1 MRKNTHFRWC
11 DVKGVSVLIVSNS
24 ENDASHG
31 TARSMLYNKE
41 RTCADHESGSA
52 VFPSIQAAID
62 AADAA
67 CKKALHCG
75 ETWSGETILISKG
88 VYHERVT
95 ITTPGLTLCGEG
107 ATETIIS
114 YGLYGF
120 MPSPDIGKL
129 GTFRSYTMLID
140 ADQVT
145 LRDLGIEN
153 TAGAGPDIGQAI
165 ALYADGDELCF
176 DHIALLGWQDTLFT
190 GPLPPKEIE
199 KNGFIG
205 PKQFAPR
212 RNGRQYYHDCHIEG
226 DIDFIFGSATAY
238 FDHCTIYQKDRRK
251 LLRPADTGPV
261 PRKPSCNG
269 ASLLGSAESPG
280 TKRDSAADPHAVGE
294 ALSYATAASTAEGQR
309 YGYVFDHCRFLS
321 DCPAGSCYLG
331 RPWRNF
337 ARVAILHSWLGP
349 QIHPDGFHNWGKA
362 EAEGSVVFCEYQ
374 NEGPGAA
381 HAQRARFVKE
391 LSDEEATEY
400 TCEKVVPFA
409 VKKGKV

>member
-1 MRKNTHFRWC
+1 MLT
-11 DVKGVSVLIVSNS
+11 VSKS
-24 ENDASHG
+24 ENAASHSG
-31 TARSMLYNKE
+31 RIHALYNKE
-41 RTCADHESGSA
+41 GTDAVHGTASASFPNIQSA
-52 VFPSIQAAID
+52 VD

-67 CKKALHCG
+67 YKEACRRG
-75 ETWSGETILISKG
+75 VSWTGETIRISKG
-88 VYHERVT
+88 IYHERVT
-95 ITTPGLTLCGEG
+95 ITTPGLTLRGEG
-107 ATETIIS
+107 AKETIIS

-176 DHIALLGWQDTLFT
+176 DSIALLGWQDTLFT

-212 RNGRQYYHDCHIEG
+212 RNGRQYYRNCHIEG
-226 DIDFIFGSATAY
+226 DVDFIFGSATAF
-238 FDHCTIYQKDRRK
+238 FDHCTILQKDRRK
-251 LLRPADTGPV
+251 LLRPAADL
-261 PRKPSCNG
+261 RAG
-269 ASLLGSAESPG
+269 A
-280 TKRDSAADPHAVGE
+280 E
-294 ALSYATAASTAEGQR
+294 ALSFATAASTPEGQA

-321 DCPAGSCYLG
+321 DCPDTSCYLG

-337 ARVAILHSWLGP
+337 AHVAILRSWLGP
-349 QIHPDGFHNWGKA
+349 QIHPAGFHNWGKT
-362 EAEGSVVFCEYQ
+362 EAEGSVRFCEYQ
-374 NEGPGAA
+374 NEGPGAMPS
-381 HAQRARFVKE
+381 HRAPFVKE
-391 LSDEEATEY
+391 LSDEAAVEY
-400 TCEKVVPFA
+400 ALEKVVPFA
-409 VKKGKV
+409 VKKEKV

>member
-1 MRKNTHFRWC
+1 M
-11 DVKGVSVLIVSNS
+11 KGVSVLIVSKSKNT
-24 ENDASHG
+24 ASHSDRIH
-31 TARSMLYNKE
+31 ALYNKE
-41 RTCADHESGSA
+41 GTAADRGVASVVFLSIQSA
-52 VFPSIQAAID
+52 VD

-67 CKKALHCG
+67 YKEALRHG
-75 ETWSGETILISKG
+75 GSWAGETIQISKG
-88 VYHERVT
+88 IYHERVT

-107 ATETIIS
+107 AKETIIS

-140 ADQVT
+140 ADRVT

-212 RNGRQYYHDCHIEG
+212 RNGRQYYRDCHIEG

-238 FDHCTIYQKDRRK
+238 FDHCTIYQKDRWK

-261 PRKPSCNG
+261 PRKTSCNG
-269 ASLLGSAESPG
+269 ASLPGSTESSG
-280 TKRDSAADPHAVGE
+280 KKRDSAADPHAVGE
-294 ALSYATAASTAEGQR
+294 ALSYATAASTPEGQA

-321 DCPAGSCYLG
+321 DCPDASCYLG

-337 ARVAILHSWLGP
+337 ARVAILRSWLGP
-349 QIHPDGFHNWGKA
+349 QIHPAGFHNWGKT
-362 EAEGSVVFCEYQ
+362 EAEDRVCFCEYQ

-381 HAQRARFVKE
+381 HAQRACFVKE

>member
-1 MRKNTHFRWC
+1 M
-11 DVKGVSVLIVSNS
+11 LIVSNS
-24 ENDASHG
+24 KNDASHG

-41 RTCADHESGSA
+41 RTSADHESGSA

-95 ITTPGLTLCGEG
+95 ITTPGLTLLGEG

-176 DHIALLGWQDTLFT
+176 DSIGLYGWQDTLFT

-251 LLRPADTGPV
+251 LLRTA
-261 PRKPSCNG
+261 
-269 ASLLGSAESPG
+269 
-280 TKRDSAADPHAVGE
+280 E
-294 ALSYATAASTAEGQR
+294 ALSFATAASTPEGQA

-321 DCPAGSCYLG
+321 DCPDASCYLG

-337 ARVAILHSWLGP
+337 ARVAILRSWLGP
-349 QIHPDGFHNWGKA
+349 QIHPAGFHNWGKT
-362 EAEGSVVFCEYQ
+362 EAEGSVFFCEYQ

-391 LSDEEATEY
+391 LSDEEAAEY
-400 TCEKVVPFA
+400 AREKVVAFA

>member
-1 MRKNTHFRWC
+1 M
-11 DVKGVSVLIVSNS
+11 LIVSNS
-24 ENDASHG
+24 KNDASHG
-31 TARSMLYNKE
+31 TARRMLYNKE
-41 RTCADHESGSA
+41 RTGADHETGSA
-52 VFPSIQAAID
+52 VFPSIQAAVD
-62 AADAA
+62 AADVA
-67 CKKALHCG
+67 CKKALQCG

-95 ITTPGLTLCGEG
+95 ITTPGLTLLGEG

-129 GTFRSYTMLID
+129 GTFRSYTTLID
-140 ADQVT
+140 ADRVT

-176 DHIALLGWQDTLFT
+176 DRIALLGWQDTLFT

-251 LLRPADTGPV
+251 LLRPADTGSV

-269 ASLLGSAESPG
+269 ASLPGSAESPG

-349 QIHPDGFHNWGKA
+349 QIHPAGFHNWGKA
-362 EAEGSVVFCEYQ
+362 ETEGSVVFCEYQ

>member
-1 MRKNTHFRWC
+1 MLT
-11 DVKGVSVLIVSNS
+11 VSKS
-24 ENDASHG
+24 ENAASHSDRIH
-31 TARSMLYNKE
+31 ALYNKE
-41 RTCADHESGSA
+41 GTSADRGVASVVFSSIQSA
-52 VFPSIQAAID
+52 VD

-67 CKKALHCG
+67 YKEALRRG
-75 ETWSGETILISKG
+75 GSWAGETIRISKG
-88 VYHERVT
+88 IYHERVT

-107 ATETIIS
+107 VKETIIS

-140 ADQVT
+140 ADRVT

-251 LLRPADTGPV
+251 LLRPADTSLV
-261 PRKPSCNG
+261 PKKPSCDG
-269 ASLLGSAESPG
+269 ASLPGSAESSG
-280 TKRDSAADPHAVGE
+280 KKRDSAADPHAVGE
-294 ALSYATAASTAEGQR
+294 ALSYATAASTPEGQT

-337 ARVAILHSWLGP
+337 ARVAILRSWLGP
-349 QIHPDGFHNWGKA
+349 QIHPAGFHNWGKT
-362 EAEGSVVFCEYQ
+362 EAEDRVCFCEYQ
-374 NEGPGAA
+374 NEGPGAIRS
-381 HAQRARFVKE
+381 QRAAFVKE
-391 LSDEEATEY
+391 LSAEEAAEY
-400 TCEKVVPFA
+400 AREKVVAFA
-409 VKKGKV
+409 VKKEKV

>member
-1 MRKNTHFRWC
+1 M
-11 DVKGVSVLIVSNS
+11 LIVSKS
-24 ENDASHG
+24 ENAASHSDSIH
-31 TARSMLYNKE
+31 ALYNKE
-41 RTCADHESGSA
+41 GTSADRGVASA
-52 VFPSIQAAID
+52 VFSSIQSAVD

-67 CKKALHCG
+67 YKEALRRG
-75 ETWSGETILISKG
+75 GSWNGETILISKG

-95 ITTPGLTLCGEG
+95 ITTPSLTLCGEG
-107 ATETIIS
+107 AKETIIS

-140 ADQVT
+140 ADRVT
-145 LRDLGIEN
+145 LRDLSIEN
-153 TAGAGPDIGQAI
+153 SAGAGPGIGQAI

-261 PRKPSCNG
+261 PRKTSCNG
-269 ASLLGSAESPG
+269 ASLPGSAESSG
-280 TKRDSAADPHAVGE
+280 KKRDSAADPHAVGE
-294 ALSYATAASTAEGQR
+294 ALSYATAASTPEGQS

-337 ARVAILHSWLGP
+337 ARVAILRSWLGP
-349 QIHPDGFHNWGKA
+349 QIHPAGFHNWGKT

-374 NEGPGAA
+374 NEGPGAIRS
-381 HAQRARFVKE
+381 QRAAFVKE
-391 LSDEEATEY
+391 LSAEEAAEY
-400 TCEKVVPFA
+400 AREKVVAFA
-409 VKKGKV
+409 VKKGKI

>member
-1 MRKNTHFRWC
+1 M
-11 DVKGVSVLIVSNS
+11 LIVSNS
-24 ENDASHG
+24 KNDASHG

-41 RTCADHESGSA
+41 RTGADHETGSA
-52 VFPSIQAAID
+52 VFPSIQAAVD

-67 CKKALHCG
+67 CKKALQCG

-95 ITTPGLTLCGEG
+95 ITTPGLTLLGEG

-140 ADQVT
+140 ADRVT

-226 DIDFIFGSATAY
+226 DIDFIFGSATAF
-238 FDHCTIYQKDRRK
+238 FDHCTILQKDRRK
-251 LLRPADTGPV
+251 LLRPADAGPA
-261 PRKPSCNG
+261 PQNPACDGTLLSGSEESSGKNG
-269 ASLLGSAESPG
+269 AA
-280 TKRDSAADPHAVGE
+280 AADPREMTE
-294 ALSYATAASTAEGQR
+294 ALSFATAASTPEGQA

-337 ARVAILHSWLGP
+337 ARVAILRSWLGP
-349 QIHPDGFHNWGKA
+349 QIHPAGFHNWGKTA
-362 EAEGSVVFCEYQ
+362 AEGSVFFCEYQ
-374 NEGPGAA
+374 NEGPGAT

-409 VKKGKV
+409 VKTGKV

>member
-1 MRKNTHFRWC
+1 M
-11 DVKGVSVLIVSNS
+11 LIVSNS

-62 AADAA
+62 AVDAA
-67 CKKALHCG
+67 CKKALQCG
-75 ETWSGETILISKG
+75 ESWSGETILISKG

-95 ITTPGLTLCGEG
+95 ITTPGLTLLGEG

-140 ADQVT
+140 ADRVT

-251 LLRPADTGPV
+251 LLRTA
-261 PRKPSCNG
+261 
-269 ASLLGSAESPG
+269 
-280 TKRDSAADPHAVGE
+280 E
-294 ALSYATAASTAEGQR
+294 ALSFATAASTPEGQA

-337 ARVAILHSWLGP
+337 ARVAILRSWLGP
-349 QIHPDGFHNWGKA
+349 QIHPAGFHNWGKT
-362 EAEGSVVFCEYQ
+362 EAENRVCFCEYQ
-374 NEGPGAA
+374 NEGPGAIRS
-381 HAQRARFVKE
+381 QRATFVKE
-391 LSDEEATEY
+391 LSAEEAAEY
-400 TCEKVVPFA
+400 AREKVVAFA
-409 VKKGKV
+409 VKKEKV

>member
-1 MRKNTHFRWC
+1 M
-11 DVKGVSVLIVSNS
+11 LIVANS
-24 ENDASHG
+24 KNDVSG
-31 TARSMLYNKE
+31 GVEIRTRYNKE
-41 RTCADHESGSA
+41 NTAADRGAPST
-52 VFPSIQAAID
+52 VFPSIQSAVD

-67 CKKALHCG
+67 YKEAFRRG
-75 ETWSGETILISKG
+75 GSWTGETIRISKG

-95 ITTPGLTLCGEG
+95 ITTPKLTLLGEG
-107 ATETIIS
+107 AKDTIIS

-140 ADQVT
+140 TDRVT
-145 LRDLGIEN
+145 LCDLGIEN

-176 DHIALLGWQDTLFT
+176 DRIALLGWQDTLFT

-212 RNGRQYYHDCHIEG
+212 RNGRQYYRDCHIEG
-226 DIDFIFGSATAY
+226 DIDFIFGSATAF
-238 FDHCTIYQKDRRK
+238 FDHCTILQKDRRK
-251 LLRPADTGPV
+251 LLCPADTGSV
-261 PRKPSCNG
+261 PRKPACDG
-269 ASLLGSAESPG
+269 TSLSGSAESSG
-280 TKRDSAADPHAVGE
+280 KEGAAAADPREGTE
-294 ALSYATAASTAEGQR
+294 ALSFATAASTPEGQA

-321 DCPAGSCYLG
+321 DCPASSCYLG

-349 QIHPDGFHNWGKA
+349 QIHPAGFHNWGKT
-362 EAEGSVVFCEYQ
+362 EAEGSVRFCEYQ

-381 HAQRARFVKE
+381 RSQRATFVKA
-391 LSDEEATEY
+391 LSDEEAAEY
-400 TCEKVVPFA
+400 AREKVVAFA
-409 VKKGKV
+409 VKKEKV

>member
-1 MRKNTHFRWC
+1 M
-11 DVKGVSVLIVSNS
+11 LIVSNS
-24 ENDASHG
+24 ENAASHSDSIH
-31 TARSMLYNKE
+31 ALYNKE
-41 RTCADHESGSA
+41 GTSADRGVASVVFSSIQSA
-52 VFPSIQAAID
+52 VD

-67 CKKALHCG
+67 YKEALRRG
-75 ETWSGETILISKG
+75 GSWSGETILISKG

-95 ITTPGLTLCGEG
+95 ITTPGLTLLGEG

-140 ADQVT
+140 ADRVT

-212 RNGRQYYHDCHIEG
+212 RNGRQYYRDCHIEG
-226 DIDFIFGSATAY
+226 DIDFIFGSATAF
-238 FDHCTIYQKDRRK
+238 FDHCTILQKDRRK
-251 LLRPADTGPV
+251 LLHPADAGHAPQNPACDGTSLSGSEESSG
-261 PRKPSCNG
+261 KNG
-269 ASLLGSAESPG
+269 AA
-280 TKRDSAADPHAVGE
+280 AADPHAAEE
-294 ALSYATAASTAEGQR
+294 ALSFATAASTPEGQT

-321 DCPAGSCYLG
+321 DCPDASCYLG

-337 ARVAILHSWLGP
+337 ARVAILRSWLGP
-349 QIHPDGFHNWGKA
+349 QIHPAGFHNWGKA

-374 NEGPGAA
+374 NEGPGAIRS
-381 HAQRARFVKE
+381 QRAAFVKE
-391 LSDEEATEY
+391 LSAEEAAEY
-400 TCEKVVPFA
+400 AREKVVAFA

>member
-1 MRKNTHFRWC
+1 MHF
-11 DVKGVSVLIVSNS
+11 
-24 ENDASHG
+24 
-31 TARSMLYNKE
+31 NKE
-41 RTCADHESGSA
+41 RTGANLETRSA
-52 VFPSIQAAID
+52 VFSSIQAAVD
-62 AADAA
+62 AADASY
-67 CKKALHCG
+67 KKALQCG
-75 ETWSGETILISKG
+75 ETWAGETIRISKG
-88 VYHERVT
+88 IYHERVT
-95 ITTPGLTLCGEG
+95 ITTPGLTLRGEG
-107 ATETIIS
+107 AKDTLIS
-114 YGLYGF
+114 YGLYGH

-145 LRDLGIEN
+145 LRDLSIEN

-176 DHIALLGWQDTLFT
+176 DRIALLGWQDTLFT

-238 FDHCTIYQKDRRK
+238 FDHCTIFQKDRRK
-251 LLRPADTGPV
+251 LLRTA
-261 PRKPSCNG
+261 
-269 ASLLGSAESPG
+269 
-280 TKRDSAADPHAVGE
+280 E
-294 ALSYATAASTAEGQR
+294 ALSFATAASTPEGQT

-321 DCPAGSCYLG
+321 DCPEGSCYLG

-349 QIHPDGFHNWGKA
+349 QIHPAGFHNWGKT
-362 EAEGSVVFCEYQ
+362 EAEGSVVFGEYQ
-374 NEGPGAA
+374 NEGPGAT

-400 TCEKVVPFA
+400 TREKVVPFA
-409 VKKGKV
+409 VKKEKV

>member
-1 MRKNTHFRWC
+1 M
-11 DVKGVSVLIVSNS
+11 LIVSNS
-24 ENDASHG
+24 KNDASHG
-31 TARSMLYNKE
+31 TARNMLYNKE
-41 RTCADHESGSA
+41 RTGADHETGSA
-52 VFPSIQAAID
+52 VFPSIQAAVD

-67 CKKALHCG
+67 CKKALQCG

-95 ITTPGLTLCGEG
+95 ITTPGLTLLGEG

-114 YGLYGF
+114 YGLHGF

-140 ADQVT
+140 ADRVT

-176 DHIALLGWQDTLFT
+176 DRIALLGWQDTLFT

-261 PRKPSCNG
+261 PRKTSCNG
-269 ASLLGSAESPG
+269 ASLPGSTESSG
-280 TKRDSAADPHAVGE
+280 KKRDSAADPHAVGE
-294 ALSYATAASTAEGQR
+294 ALSYATAASTPEGQA

-321 DCPAGSCYLG
+321 DCPDASCYLG

-337 ARVAILHSWLGP
+337 ARVAILRSWLGP
-349 QIHPDGFHNWGKA
+349 QIHPAGFHNWEKT
-362 EAEGSVVFCEYQ
+362 EAENLVRFFEYQ
-374 NEGPGAA
+374 NEGPGADRT
-381 HAQRARFVKE
+381 QRVPFVRE
-391 LSDEEATEY
+391 LSETEAEKY
-400 TCEKVVPFA
+400 TREKVVPFA
-409 VKKGKV
+409 VKNEKV

>member
-1 MRKNTHFRWC
+1 M
-11 DVKGVSVLIVSNS
+11 LIVSNS

-41 RTCADHESGSA
+41 RTRADHETGSA
-52 VFPSIQAAID
+52 VFPSIQAAVD

-67 CKKALHCG
+67 YKEALRHG
-75 ETWSGETILISKG
+75 GSWAGETIRISKG
-88 VYHERVT
+88 IYHERVT
-95 ITTPGLTLCGEG
+95 ITTPGLTLRGEG
-107 ATETIIS
+107 VKETIIS
-114 YGLYGF
+114 SGLYGF

-226 DIDFIFGSATAY
+226 DIDFIFGSATAF
-238 FDHCTIYQKDRRK
+238 FDHCTILQKDRRK
-251 LLRPADTGPV
+251 LLRPADAGPA
-261 PRKPSCNG
+261 PQNPACDGTPLSGSEESSGKNG
-269 ASLLGSAESPG
+269 AA
-280 TKRDSAADPHAVGE
+280 AADPREMTE
-294 ALSYATAASTAEGQR
+294 ALSFATAASTPEGQA

-321 DCPAGSCYLG
+321 DCPDASCYLG

-337 ARVAILHSWLGP
+337 ARVAILRSWLGP
-349 QIHPDGFHNWGKA
+349 QIHPAGFHNWGKT
-362 EAEGSVVFCEYQ
+362 EAEGSVFFCEYQ

-391 LSDEEATEY
+391 LSDEEAAEY
-400 TCEKVVPFA
+400 AREKVVAFA
-409 VKKGKV
+409 VKKEKV

>member
-1 MRKNTHFRWC
+1 MLT
-11 DVKGVSVLIVSNS
+11 VSKS
-24 ENDASHG
+24 ENAASHSG
-31 TARSMLYNKE
+31 RIHALYNKE
-41 RTCADHESGSA
+41 ATAAVHGTASASFPNIQSA
-52 VFPSIQAAID
+52 VD

-67 CKKALHCG
+67 YKEACRRG
-75 ETWSGETILISKG
+75 VSWTGETIRISKG
-88 VYHERVT
+88 IYHERVT
-95 ITTPGLTLCGEG
+95 ITTPGLTLRGEG
-107 ATETIIS
+107 AKETIIS

-176 DHIALLGWQDTLFT
+176 DSIALLGWQDTLFT

-212 RNGRQYYHDCHIEG
+212 RNGRQYYRNCHIEG
-226 DIDFIFGSATAY
+226 DIDFIFGSATAF
-238 FDHCTIYQKDRRK
+238 FDHCTLLQKDRRK
-251 LLRPADTGPV
+251 LLRPAADL
-261 PRKPSCNG
+261 RAG
-269 ASLLGSAESPG
+269 A
-280 TKRDSAADPHAVGE
+280 E
-294 ALSYATAASTAEGQR
+294 ALCFATAASTPEGQA

-321 DCPAGSCYLG
+321 DCPDASCYLG

-337 ARVAILHSWLGP
+337 AHVAILRSWLGP
-349 QIHPDGFHNWGKA
+349 QIHPAGFHNWGKT
-362 EAEGSVVFCEYQ
+362 EAEGSVRFCEYQ
-374 NEGPGAA
+374 NEGPGAVPS
-381 HAQRARFVKE
+381 QRASFVKE
-391 LSDEEATEY
+391 LSDEAAVEY
-400 TCEKVVPFA
+400 ALEKVVPFA
-409 VKKGKV
+409 VKKEKV

>member
-1 MRKNTHFRWC
+1 MLT
-11 DVKGVSVLIVSNS
+11 VSKS
-24 ENDASHG
+24 ENAASHSDSIH
-31 TARSMLYNKE
+31 ALYNKE
-41 RTCADHESGSA
+41 GTSADRDVASA
-52 VFPSIQAAID
+52 VFSSIQSAVD

-67 CKKALHCG
+67 YKEALRRG
-75 ETWSGETILISKG
+75 GSWAGETIRISKG
-88 VYHERVT
+88 IYHERVT
-95 ITTPGLTLCGEG
+95 INTPGLTLRGEG
-107 ATETIIS
+107 VKETIIS

-212 RNGRQYYHDCHIEG
+212 RNGRQYYRDCHIEG
-226 DIDFIFGSATAY
+226 DIDFIFGSATAF
-238 FDHCTIYQKDRRK
+238 FDHCTILQKDRRK
-251 LLRPADTGPV
+251 LLRPADADPA
-261 PRKPSCNG
+261 PQKPACDGTPLSGSEESSGKNG
-269 ASLLGSAESPG
+269 AA
-280 TKRDSAADPHAVGE
+280 AADPREMTE
-294 ALSYATAASTAEGQR
+294 ALSFATAASTPEGQA

-337 ARVAILHSWLGP
+337 ARVAILRSWLGP
-349 QIHPDGFHNWGKA
+349 QIHPAGFHNWGKT
-362 EAEGSVVFCEYQ
+362 EAENRVCFCEYQ
-374 NEGPGAA
+374 NEGPGAIRS
-381 HAQRARFVKE
+381 QRAAFVKE
-391 LSDEEATEY
+391 LSAEEAAEY
-400 TCEKVVPFA
+400 AREKVVAFA

>member
-1 MRKNTHFRWC
+1 M
-11 DVKGVSVLIVSNS
+11 LIVSNS
-24 ENDASHG
+24 KNDASHG

-41 RTCADHESGSA
+41 RTGADHETGSA
-52 VFPSIQAAID
+52 VFPSIQAAVD

-67 CKKALHCG
+67 CKKALQCG

-95 ITTPGLTLCGEG
+95 ITTPGLTLLGEG

-176 DHIALLGWQDTLFT
+176 DRIALLGWQDTLFT

-226 DIDFIFGSATAY
+226 DIDFIFGSATAF
-238 FDHCTIYQKDRRK
+238 FDHCTILQKDRRK
-251 LLRPADTGPV
+251 LLCPADTGSV
-261 PRKPSCNG
+261 PRKPACDG
-269 ASLLGSAESPG
+269 TSLSGSAESSG
-280 TKRDSAADPHAVGE
+280 KEGAAAADPREGTE
-294 ALSYATAASTAEGQR
+294 ALSFATAASTPEGQA

-321 DCPAGSCYLG
+321 DCPDASCYLG

-349 QIHPDGFHNWGKA
+349 QIHPAGFHNWGKT
-362 EAEGSVVFCEYQ
+362 EAEGSVRFCEYQ

-381 HAQRARFVKE
+381 RSQRATFVKA
-391 LSDEEATEY
+391 LSDEEAAEY
-400 TCEKVVPFA
+400 AREKVVAFA
-409 VKKGKV
+409 VKKEKV

>member
-1 MRKNTHFRWC
+1 M
-11 DVKGVSVLIVSNS
+11 KGVSVLIVSNS
-24 ENDASHG
+24 ENAASHSDSIH
-31 TARSMLYNKE
+31 ALYNKE
-41 RTCADHESGSA
+41 GTSADRGVASVVFSSIQSA
-52 VFPSIQAAID
+52 VDATD
-62 AADAA
+62 AAY
-67 CKKALHCG
+67 KEALRRG
-75 ETWSGETILISKG
+75 GSWSGETILISKG

-95 ITTPGLTLCGEG
+95 ITTPGLTLLGEG

-140 ADQVT
+140 ADRVT

-226 DIDFIFGSATAY
+226 DIDFIFGSATAF
-238 FDHCTIYQKDRRK
+238 FDHCTILQKDRRK
-251 LLRPADTGPV
+251 LLRPADAGPA
-261 PRKPSCNG
+261 PQNPACDGTPLSGSEESSGKNG
-269 ASLLGSAESPG
+269 AA
-280 TKRDSAADPHAVGE
+280 AADPREMTE
-294 ALSYATAASTAEGQR
+294 ALSFATAASTPEGQA

-321 DCPAGSCYLG
+321 DCPDASCYLG

-337 ARVAILHSWLGP
+337 ARVAILRSWLGP
-349 QIHPDGFHNWGKA
+349 QIHPAGFHNWGKA

-374 NEGPGAA
+374 NEGPGAIRS
-381 HAQRARFVKE
+381 QRAAFAKE
-391 LSDEEATEY
+391 LSAEEAAEY
-400 TCEKVVPFA
+400 AREKVVSFA
-409 VKKGKV
+409 VKKEKV